1 VAKRDE
7 TFRCYGDGKSVVGA
21 IRDIG
26 ESLDDRDWIAE
37 PGNSQQLA
45 LAVENVFMH
54 PYKARKKSR
63 QSSEEISKEPQHGY
77 RGKKN

>member
-1 VAKRDE
+1 MN
-7 TFRCYGDGKSVVGA
+7 GDGKSVVGA
-21 IRDIG
+21 IGDIG
-26 ESLDDRDWIAE
+26 ESLDDCDWIAE

-54 PYKARKKSR
+54 PHKASKKSR

-77 RGKKN
+77 SSKKKLIRVV